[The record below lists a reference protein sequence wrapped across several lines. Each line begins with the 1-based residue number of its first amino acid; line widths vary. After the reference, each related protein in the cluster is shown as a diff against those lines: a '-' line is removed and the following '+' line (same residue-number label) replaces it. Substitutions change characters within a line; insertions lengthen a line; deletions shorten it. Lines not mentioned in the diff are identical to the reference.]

1 MFKLFKKDLML
12 FFHDQRSVILT
23 FLLPLILISLFAFAY
38 GGIGEFDGRSEPVRL
53 LITDLDQTVSSQE
66 IISSI
71 DSLKDIRTVISNSV
85 KAEELVINGNYAC
98 ALIIYKGFQ
107 DSLVAGNASPLEMV
121 YDRSREMEIAA
132 LQQNLI
138 STLMASTG
146 KIVVKKRI
154 ENYLKSQFPYIDKNI
169 TDNIAR
175 NATDNNDN
183 TPVIKWTSVVG
194 EKNDTK
200 LGLIQAVAGT
210 AILMLLFSV
219 AGVGTSILEEKENGT
234 INRLLYSPLKGS
246 TILYSKMLF
255 AFFISILQLT
265 TMFIFAWLVLNMDLS
280 VNIPGLILMITATSF
295 AVSSLGIFL
304 AAVSKTRQQAQNLS
318 TIIILVM
325 SAIGGSMIPLFIMPA
340 VLQKI
345 ALLSV
350 NYWGIQGFYDLFWRV
365 LPLKEILPKI
375 LILMGIGLIMTL
387 ASIQLFKRRIMKL

>member
-340 VLQKI
+340 ILQKI